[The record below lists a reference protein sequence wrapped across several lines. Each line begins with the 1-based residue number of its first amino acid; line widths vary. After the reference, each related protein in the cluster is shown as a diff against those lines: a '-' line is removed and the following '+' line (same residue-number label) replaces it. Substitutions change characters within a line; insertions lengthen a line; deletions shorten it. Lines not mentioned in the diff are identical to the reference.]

1 MTTLTT
7 PAKEIYELAATI
19 RAAGV
24 DLDPL
29 IEHMKTHELAI
40 SGFDLEREEQLIIT
54 AAADKIDSFYYQTG
68 LGDYETL
75 WHFWHLIESHPDD
88 VCLEMPIEDIK
99 AELTAVGFLPYPA
112 FESIVYEDMTD
123 EMLDMAPLARPE
135 TGETHVMAH
144 EAMVRFSQSAR
155 PIDHDICWAAYI
167 RPLAIHMRGNR

>member
-1 MTTLTT
+1 MTT

-29 IEHMKTHELAI
+29 VEHMKTHELAI

-75 WHFWHLIESHPDD
+75 WHFWYLIESHPDD

-112 FESIVYEDMTD
+112 FESIVYEDMSD
-123 EMLDMAPLARPE
+123 EMLDMAPLARQE
-135 TGETHVMAH
+135 TGETYVMAH
-144 EAMVRFSQSAR
+144 EAMVKFSKSGR
-155 PIDHDICWAAYI
+155 PVGLEACWAAYI
-167 RPLAIHMRGNR
+167 RPLAFHMRGNR

>member
-1 MTTLTT
+1 MTT

-24 DLDPL
+24 GLEPL

-40 SGFDLEREEQLIIT
+40 SEFDLELEAEPIIVE
-54 AAADKIDSFYYQTG
+54 AADKIDDFYYQSG
-68 LGDYETL
+68 LGDYEIL
-75 WHFWHLIESHPDD
+75 WHFWYLIEQHPDD

-112 FESIVYEDMTD
+112 FESIALEDMTD
-123 EMLDMAPLARPE
+123 EMLDMAPLARQE

-144 EAMVRFSQSAR
+144 EAMTRFSQSGR
-155 PIDHDICWAAYI
+155 PVDHDICWAAYI
-167 RPLAIHMRGNR
+167 RPLAIHMRGNQ